1 MLRIALT
8 SDQRLELE
16 RVRRVAKT
24 PPVVRVRCQMVL
36 LSADGWSPP
45 RIATHLAYN
54 PHTVRAVLRRF
65 QAAGVAGLTP
75 DPPGPAPDTTRREQ
89 VTAALDRLL
98 DQPRT
103 WTAAQL
109 ATALGGEGITLSTR
123 QTRKYLGR
131 MKARWRRTVRSLKHK
146 QKPARV
152 ATAEHTLGALKKGR
166 KRVALRSPSWMSV
179 ALLPASR

>member
-1 MLRIALT
+1 MIRIALT
-8 SDQRLELE
+8 SDQRGEVE
-16 RVRRVAKT
+16 RVRRAAKT
-24 PPVVRVRCQMVL
+24 AAVVRVRCQMVL

-45 RIATHLAYN
+45 RIATHLAYHQ
-54 PHTVRAVLRRF
+54 HTVRAVLRRF

-109 ATALGGEGITLSTR
+109 ATALGAEGITLSTR

-131 MKARWRRTVRSLKHK
+131 MQARWRRTVRSLKHK
-146 QKPARV
+146 QKPERV
-152 ATAEHTLGALKKGR
+152 AKAEQTLGALKKGR
-166 KRVALRSPSWMSV
+166 KQAASPLPSGMSV
-179 ALLPASR
+179 ALHPASP

>member
-1 MLRIALT
+1 MLHLT
-8 SDQRLELE
+8 LTTAQRQDLE
-16 RVRRVAKT
+16 RLRRAAKT
-24 PPVVRVRCQMVL
+24 APVVRVRCQMVL
-36 LSADGWSPP
+36 LSADRWSPP
-45 RIATHLAYN
+45 RIAKHVAYH

-65 QAAGVAGLTP
+65 EAAGVAGLTP
-75 DPPGPAPDTTRREQ
+75 DPPGPAPNTARRAQ

-98 DQPRT
+98 EQPRT
-103 WTAAQL
+103 WTAGQL
-109 ATALGGEGITLSTR
+109 AAGLGEAGITLSTR

-146 QKPARV
+146 QKPERV

-166 KRVALRSPSWMSV
+166 KRAALRSRSSMSA